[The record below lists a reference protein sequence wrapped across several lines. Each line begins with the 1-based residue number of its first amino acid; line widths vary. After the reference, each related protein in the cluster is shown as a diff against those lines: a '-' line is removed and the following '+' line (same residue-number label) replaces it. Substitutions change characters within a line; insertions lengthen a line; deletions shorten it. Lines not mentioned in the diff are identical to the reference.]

1 MGSDKLKPDEEQENE
16 KKQYTIQAKLISDT
30 GEEVGDPLDLP
41 IDVTTTQLELICNAI
56 LKNEEHTPYLFFVN
70 EEEIKE
76 SLELTLDSKKI
87 DYENVLSIVYQPQAV
102 FRVRPVTRCTS
113 TMPGHSEAIVS
124 VSFSPD
130 GKALASGSGDTT
142 LRLWDLQT
150 ETPQY
155 TCTGHTS
162 WVLCV
167 EWSPD
172 GKKVASSDK
181 TGQLRIWDP
190 DTGKQVG
197 RTLTGHKK
205 WITSLSWEPYHVNP
219 ECRRIASAGR
229 DNDVR
234 IWDTVLG
241 RSLMTLG
248 GHTGPVTCVKWGG
261 AGLIYTSSHDRTVK
275 MWRADDGVMCRTF
288 SGHAHWVN
296 SIALNTDYVLR
307 TGPFHPVL
315 DKKYQYQAKT
325 NEDLQKMSLERY
337 EKVCPDKI
345 ESFVSC
351 SDDFTLY
358 LWKSDQKACITRMTG
373 HQNVVNDVKYSPD
386 VKFIASASFD
396 KSIRLWRAHD
406 GSFYCVLRGHVQAV
420 YTVAWSADSRLLVSG
435 SKDSTLKVWSL
446 KTKKLMEEL
455 PGHADEVF
463 AVDWAPD
470 GSRVA
475 SGGKDKSLK
484 LWAH

>member
-1 MGSDKLKPDEEQENE
+1 MAEDTP
-16 KKQYTIQAKLISDT
+16 KQYTIQARLVSDT
-30 GEEVGDPLDLP
+30 GEQTGDPLDLP
-41 IDVTTTQLELICNAI
+41 IGITTNQLELICNAL

-76 SLELTLDSKKI
+76 SLEHTLDSKKI
-87 DYENVLSIVYQPQAV
+87 DFENILDIVYQPQAV
-102 FRVRPVTRCTS
+102 FKVRPVKRCTS
-113 TMPGHSEAIVS
+113 SIPGHAEAIVS
-124 VSFSPD
+124 LSFSPD
-130 GKALASGSGDTT
+130 GKNLASGSGDTT
-142 LRLWDLQT
+142 LRMWDLQT
-150 ETPQY
+150 ETPRA
-155 TCTGHTS
+155 TCTGHKQ

-167 EWSPD
+167 AWAPD
-172 GKKVASSDK
+172 SSKVASSCK
-181 TGQLRIWDP
+181 AGETRIWSTETGQQI
-190 DTGKQVG
+190 GKP
-197 RTLTGHKK
+197 LTGHKK
-205 WITSLSWEPYHVNP
+205 WITALSWEPYHANP
-219 ECRRIASAGR
+219 ECRHLASSGH
-229 DNDVR
+229 DGDVR
-234 IWDTVLG
+234 IWDTVIG
-241 RSLMTLG
+241 RCNLVLA

-275 MWRADDGVMCRTF
+275 MWRASDGVMCRTF

-307 TGPFHPVL
+307 TGPNHPIIDRKDAGKELSKDV
-315 DKKYQYQAKT
+315 
-325 NEDLQKMSLERY
+325 LQKRALERY
-337 EKVCPDKI
+337 QKVCPDNI
-345 ESFVSC
+345 EAFVSC

-358 LWKSDQKACITRMTG
+358 LWKSDQKACVKRMTG

-386 VKFIASASFD
+386 TKFIASASFD
-396 KSIRLWRAHD
+396 KSIRLWKSHD

-435 SKDSTLKVWSL
+435 SKDSTLKVWSV

-475 SGGKDKSLK
+475 SGGKDKCLK
-484 LWAH
+484 LWSY